1 MDSGSFPVDL
11 ILFAMIAAFLVLR
24 LRGILGK
31 RTGFERPA
39 VVPPPAAAAQP
50 PIIEARAE
58 PVSGPRIAHI
68 LPDPT
73 SAAAQA
79 LVAMRRAGNFD
90 PEQFLNGAAQAF
102 AMIVG
107 AFAAGDR
114 ATLQPLLSAEMFAAF
129 VEAIDARAARGE
141 TQRSELRG
149 ISEIRI
155 VGASLKDS
163 LASIELR
170 IVSDQI
176 SLTLDHAGQPLSGT
190 DAVTELA
197 DIWSFERDLTA
208 ADPTWRLTGAR
219 SA

>member
-24 LRGILGK
+24 LRSILGK

-39 VVPPPAAAAQP
+39 VVPPPASASQP
-50 PIIEARAE
+50 PIIDVRAE
-58 PVSGPRIAHI
+58 PPSVPRTAHI
-68 LPDPT
+68 LPEPT
-73 SAAAQA
+73 SDAGQA
-79 LVAMRRAGNFD
+79 LLAMRRAGNFD

-114 ATLQPLLSAEMFAAF
+114 ATLQPLLSPEMFTAF
-129 VEAIDARAARGE
+129 GEAIDARQARGE
-141 TQRSELRG
+141 TQKSELRG

-155 VGASLKDS
+155 LGASLKGS
-163 LASIELR
+163 LAAIDLR

-176 SLTLDHAGQPLSGT
+176 SFVLNQAGQPVSGT
-190 DAVTELA
+190 DAVTELT
-197 DIWSFERDLTA
+197 DLWSFERDLA
-208 ADPTWRLTGAR
+208 VPDPTWRLTGAR

>member
-39 VVPPPAAAAQP
+39 VVPPPAAAAQA

-58 PVSGPRIAHI
+58 PMSGPRTAHI

-79 LVAMRRAGNFD
+79 LLAMRRAGNFD

-129 VEAIDARAARGE
+129 GEAIDARAARGE
-141 TQRSELRG
+141 TQKSELRG

-176 SLTLDHAGQPLSGT
+176 SLTLDHAGQPVSGT
-190 DAVTELA
+190 DAMTELT

-219 SA
+219 NA